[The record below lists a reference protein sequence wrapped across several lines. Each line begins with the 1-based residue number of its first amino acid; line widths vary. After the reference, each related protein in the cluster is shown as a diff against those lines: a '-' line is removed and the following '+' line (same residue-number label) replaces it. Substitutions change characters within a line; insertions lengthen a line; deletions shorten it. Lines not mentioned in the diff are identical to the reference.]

1 MGFYTTH
8 MDTVVYDAKS
18 KTEAKLSS
26 VLRNGD
32 WFCSPAPS
40 KARVKIQSKLPLV
53 PIGVHG
59 VPKWSFAT
67 LHLFHVFIYVKQRRI

>member
-1 MGFYTTH
+1 

-53 PIGVHG
+53 PI
-59 VPKWSFAT
+59 
-67 LHLFHVFIYVKQRRI
+67 